1 MALARIAG
9 EKARSAR
16 CCHRRHPMD
25 TFLATLHLAAFVAL
39 GFGLALPSVRR
50 VAITLLVAAVL
61 GSLGEVIRGPAERT
75 LETVHT
81 YAGFDGAAL
90 EASMVRFP
98 TGTVT
103 AAGWHW
109 FVPFAAFAGLWIG
122 ILVWLQKRPLRSAFF
137 LPLGYAWTASAAW
150 IAMQMLAAPGEVV
163 QPFGADRFL
172 FAAGLAGALVAART
186 IPKFVFVLLAVS
198 LSTIAGRLPIALFS
212 KFASDR
218 HLGTS
223 LDVTNVRDIV
233 NPMTQ
238 MQFDPPLQP
247 GSSEQQFWLIWLE
260 HVIVF
265 PSLYLMSLVG
275 VAFALFMFHHHGP
288 ASEAKRD

>member
-1 MALARIAG
+1 
-9 EKARSAR
+9 
-16 CCHRRHPMD
+16 MD
-25 TFLATLHLAAFVAL
+25 TFLAILHLAAFLAL
-39 GFGLALPSVRR
+39 GFGLALPRARR
-50 VAITLLVAAVL
+50 VAITLLAAAALGSVGSVL
-61 GSLGEVIRGPAERT
+61 GGPTERT

-81 YAGFDGAAL
+81 YAGFDGASL

-109 FVPFAAFAGLWIG
+109 VVPFAAFAALWVVV
-122 ILVWLQKRPLRSAFF
+122 LVRLGQRPLRSALL
-137 LPLGYAWTASAAW
+137 LPLAYAWTASAAW
-150 IAMQMLAAPGEVV
+150 IGMQMLAAPSEVV

-172 FAAGLAGALVAART
+172 FPAGLAGALVAARS
-186 IPKFVFVLLAVS
+186 IGRFPFVLLAVS

-212 KFASDR
+212 KVASDR
-218 HLGTS
+218 RLGTT
-223 LDVTNVRDIV
+223 LDVTDVRDIV

-238 MQFDPPLQP
+238 MQFDPPLVP
-247 GSSEQQFWLIWLE
+247 GSGQQQFWLVWLE

-265 PSLYLMSLVG
+265 PSLYLMSLAG

-288 ASEAKRD
+288 ETEPQRG